1 MSASLDK
8 LMLTVGLLD
17 KITGPMRGIQ
27 KTIQQVTSQ
36 SRKAFMNTAAGVAAL
51 IAASS
56 SFANT
61 VNPAN
66 DMNNALREVSS
77 LDVADDT
84 LKRLN
89 QSGLQY
95 SIQFGESASNYVRSA
110 YDIQSAIDGLSGN
123 DLPQFTTAAG
133 TLAKATKANVADIT
147 GYFGTMYGIFKN
159 QANEMGKGTWVEM
172 LAGQTATAVQ
182 MFKTTGPE
190 MTAAFESIGADAT
203 SMGVKLNEQMAVLG
217 TLQSTMS
224 GSEAGTKY
232 GAFLQGLS
240 GAQGK
245 LGLKFTDESGAL
257 LPVVDILDMIQS
269 KTKGLNAL
277 EINEMLGSAFG
288 SDEAVGFIKLMS
300 SGVGKLR
307 GDIDK
312 LGQVKGM
319 DKAASM
325 AERMVDPFARL
336 SQAVTNISIAIW
348 QKALPS
354 IEPYINMMT
363 NAASVIVEWADKYP
377 HLTKAVG
384 LLITG
389 FIALVAV
396 AGVVT
401 LAIGL
406 MQYAHVGL
414 MMRFVL
420 LKPIIWG
427 VALVGKA
434 WAATLWLMRTA
445 LLAFVLYGPA
455 MSAFFLAMKTGFL
468 TSLPAIWAFT
478 AALLANPLTWVVVGV
493 VALIAALVALVVYWD
508 DVSAAVGRFFSSLGD
523 FVDVSIFEP
532 IQQWWGDF
540 QVWLSGVSLMPSWDM
555 GSDFTASLS
564 AKWAAFA
571 GWIGGL
577 SLAPVW
583 DLGSDLVEGLAQKWG
598 DFQVWIGSVSL
609 IPNWDLSPEAFDS
622 IKQWWTDFKGWLSAL
637 DPFAFLG
644 EKVDWLK
651 NKLSWLPGID
661 TSTSTSSTQEVIS
674 KVESQAETVNKSV
687 VLPGAESS
695 QSGGESGG
703 LFQTISNMF
712 GGNKKSVHVEKMEV
726 NNNGQAVRGADLLYQ
741 LEMEAG

>member
-1 MSASLDK
+1 MSASLEK

-17 KITGPMRGIQ
+17 KITGPMKGIQ
-27 KTIQQVTSQ
+27 KTIQQVTST

-56 SFANT
+56 SFAAT

-66 DMNNALREVSS
+66 DMNNALKEVSS
-77 LDVADDT
+77 LDVAEST
-84 LKRLN
+84 LASLN
-89 QSGLQY
+89 QAGLQY
-95 SIQFGESASNYVRSA
+95 SIKFGESASNYVRSA

-123 DLPQFTTAAG
+123 DLPKFTTAAG
-133 TLAKATKANVADIT
+133 TLAKATKANVTDIT
-147 GYFGTMYGIFKN
+147 SYFGTMYGIFKN

-190 MTAAFESIGADAT
+190 MSAAFGSIGADAT
-203 SMGVKLNEQMAVLG
+203 TMGVKLNEQMAVLG

-245 LGLKFTDESGAL
+245 LGLNFTDESGAL
-257 LPVVDILDMIQS
+257 LPVVNILDMIQT

-277 EINEMLGSAFG
+277 EVNEMLGGAFG

-319 DKAASM
+319 DKATSM
-325 AERMVDPFARL
+325 AEKMVDPFARL
-336 SQAVTNISIAIW
+336 GQAVTDISIAIW

-363 NAASVIVEWADKYP
+363 TAASVIVEWADKYP
-377 HLTKAVG
+377 HLTKMVG
-384 LLITG
+384 LLVTG

-420 LKPIIWG
+420 FKPIVWG
-427 VALVGKA
+427 VRLAILSLKTAYTVLRVVGLLLYGS
-434 WAATLWLMRTA
+434 TILLGFGLTA
-445 LLAFVLYGPA
+445 LKA
-455 MSAFFLAMKTGFL
+455 GFL
-468 TSLPAIWAFT
+468 SSLPAIWAFT
-478 AALLANPLTWVVVGV
+478 AALLANPMTWVVVGV

-508 DVSAAVGRFFSSLGD
+508 DVSAAVGRFFLSLWNIAD
-523 FVDVSIFEP
+523 ISMFEP
-532 IQQWWGDF
+532 LKMWW
-540 QVWLSGVSLMPSWDM
+540 
-555 GSDFTASLS
+555 
-564 AKWAAFA
+564 
-571 GWIGGL
+571 I
-577 SLAPVW
+577 
-583 DLGSDLVEGLAQKWG
+583 
-598 DFQVWIGSVSL
+598 
-609 IPNWDLSPEAFDS
+609 
-622 IKQWWTDFKGWLSAL
+622 DFKVWLSAL
-637 DPFAFLG
+637 NPFAFLG

-661 TSTSTSSTQEVIS
+661 TSITQEVIS
-674 KVESQAETVNKSV
+674 KVESQSENINKSV

-695 QSGGESGG
+695 QGGGESGG

-712 GGNKKSVHVEKMEV
+712 GGNKKSLHVEKMEV
-726 NNNGQAVRGADLLYQ
+726 NNHGQGVRGDDLMYQ

>member
-17 KITGPMRGIQ
+17 KITGPMKGIQ
-27 KTIQQVTSQ
+27 KTIQQVTST
-36 SRKAFMNTAAGVAAL
+36 SRKAFMNTASGVAAL

-56 SFANT
+56 SFAAT

-66 DMNNALREVSS
+66 DMNMALGEVRS
-77 LDVADDT
+77 LEVADST
-84 LKRLN
+84 LAALN
-89 QSGLQY
+89 QAGLKY
-95 SIQFGESASNYVRSA
+95 SIEFGDQASNYVRSA
-110 YDIQSAIDGLSGN
+110 YDIQSAIDGLVDN
-123 DLPQFTTAAG
+123 DLPRFTTAAG
-133 TLAKATKANVADIT
+133 TLAKATKANVTDIT
-147 GYFGTMYGIFKN
+147 SYFGTMYGIFKN

-190 MTAAFESIGADAT
+190 MSAAFGSIGADAT
-203 SMGVKLNEQMAVLG
+203 TMGVKLTEQMAVLG
-217 TLQSTMS
+217 TLQSTMG

-240 GAQGK
+240 GAQDK
-245 LGLKFTDESGAL
+245 LGLNFTDESGAL
-257 LPVVDILDMIQS
+257 LPVVNILDMIQS
-269 KTKGLNAL
+269 KTKGLGAL
-277 EINEMLGSAFG
+277 EMQDVLSGAFG
-288 SDEAVGFIKLMS
+288 SEEAVGFIKLMS
-300 SGVGKLR
+300 SDVGKLR

-319 DKAASM
+319 DKATWM
-325 AERMVDPFARL
+325 AKQMQNNFTRL
-336 SQAVTNISIAIW
+336 AQAVTAVSIAIW

-363 NAASVIVEWADKYP
+363 SAASVIVEWTDKYP
-377 HLTKAVG
+377 HLTKEIG

-406 MQYAHVGL
+406 MQYAQVGL

-420 LKPIIWG
+420 LRPI
-427 VALVGKA
+427 V
-434 WAATLWLMRTA
+434 WAARLVMLAWSAAMWVARTA

-455 MSAFFLAMKTGFL
+455 IAAFFTVMKTSIL

-478 AALLANPLTWVVVGV
+478 AALLANPLTWIVVGI
-493 VALIAALVALVVYWD
+493 VALSAALVALVVYWD
-508 DVSAAVGRFFSSLGD
+508 DVSAAVGRFFLSLWNIAD
-523 FVDVSIFEP
+523 ISMFEP
-532 IQQWWGDF
+532 
-540 QVWLSGVSLMPSWDM
+540 LKM
-555 GSDFTASLS
+555 
-564 AKWAAFA
+564 
-571 GWIGGL
+571 
-577 SLAPVW
+577 
-583 DLGSDLVEGLAQKWG
+583 
-598 DFQVWIGSVSL
+598 
-609 IPNWDLSPEAFDS
+609 
-622 IKQWWTDFKGWLSAL
+622 WWTDFKVWLSAL

-661 TSTSTSSTQEVIS
+661 TSITQEVIS
-674 KVESQAETVNKSV
+674 KVESQSENINKSV

-712 GGNKKSVHVEKMEV
+712 GGNKKSLHVEKMEV
-726 NNNGQAVRGADLLYQ
+726 NNHGQGVRGDDLMYQ

>member
-17 KITGPMRGIQ
+17 KITGPMKGIQ
-27 KTIQQVTSQ
+27 KTIQQVTST
-36 SRKAFMNTAAGVAAL
+36 SRKAFMNTASGVAAL

-56 SFANT
+56 SFAAT

-66 DMNNALREVSS
+66 DMNMALGEVRS
-77 LDVADDT
+77 LEVADST
-84 LKRLN
+84 LAALN
-89 QSGLQY
+89 QAGLKY
-95 SIQFGESASNYVRSA
+95 SIEFGDQASNYVRSA
-110 YDIQSAIDGLSGN
+110 YDIQSAIDGLVDN
-123 DLPQFTTAAG
+123 DLPRFTTAAG
-133 TLAKATKANVADIT
+133 TLAKATKANVTDIT
-147 GYFGTMYGIFKN
+147 SYFGTMYGIFKN

-190 MTAAFESIGADAT
+190 MSAAFGSIGADAT
-203 SMGVKLNEQMAVLG
+203 TMGVKLNEQMAVLG
-217 TLQSTMS
+217 TLQSTMG

-240 GAQGK
+240 GAQDK
-245 LGLKFTDESGAL
+245 LGLNFTDESGAL
-257 LPVVDILDMIQS
+257 LPVVNILDMIQS
-269 KTKGLNAL
+269 KTKGLGAL
-277 EINEMLGSAFG
+277 EMQDVLSGAFG
-288 SDEAVGFIKLMS
+288 SEEAVGFIKLMS
-300 SGVGKLR
+300 SDVGKLR

-319 DKAASM
+319 DKATWM
-325 AERMVDPFARL
+325 AKQMQNNFTRL
-336 SQAVTNISIAIW
+336 AQAVTAVSIAIW

-363 NAASVIVEWADKYP
+363 SAASVIVEWTDKYP
-377 HLTKAVG
+377 HLTKAIG

-406 MQYAHVGL
+406 MQYAQVGL

-420 LKPIIWG
+420 FKPI
-427 VALVGKA
+427 V
-434 WAATLWLMRTA
+434 WAARLVMLAWSAAMWVARTA

-455 MSAFFLAMKTGFL
+455 IAAFFTVMKTSIL

-508 DVSAAVGRFFSSLGD
+508 DVSAAVGRFFLSLWNIAD
-523 FVDVSIFEP
+523 ISMFEP
-532 IQQWWGDF
+532 
-540 QVWLSGVSLMPSWDM
+540 LKM
-555 GSDFTASLS
+555 
-564 AKWAAFA
+564 
-571 GWIGGL
+571 
-577 SLAPVW
+577 
-583 DLGSDLVEGLAQKWG
+583 
-598 DFQVWIGSVSL
+598 
-609 IPNWDLSPEAFDS
+609 
-622 IKQWWTDFKGWLSAL
+622 WWTDFKVWLSAL

-661 TSTSTSSTQEVIS
+661 TSITQEVIS
-674 KVESQAETVNKSV
+674 KVESQSENINKSV

-695 QSGGESGG
+695 QGGGESGG

-712 GGNKKSVHVEKMEV
+712 GGNKKSLHVEKMEV
-726 NNNGQAVRGADLLYQ
+726 NNHGQGVRGDDLMYQ

>member
-17 KITGPMRGIQ
+17 KITGPMKGIQ
-27 KTIQQVTSQ
+27 KTIQQVTST
-36 SRKAFMNTAAGVAAL
+36 SRKAFMNTASGVAAL

-56 SFANT
+56 SFAAT

-66 DMNNALREVSS
+66 DMNMALGEVRS
-77 LDVADDT
+77 LEVADST
-84 LKRLN
+84 LAALN
-89 QSGLQY
+89 QAGLKY
-95 SIQFGESASNYVRSA
+95 SIEFGDQASNYVRSA
-110 YDIQSAIDGLSGN
+110 YDIQSAIDGLVDN
-123 DLPQFTTAAG
+123 DLPRFTTAAG
-133 TLAKATKANVADIT
+133 TLAKATKANVTDIT
-147 GYFGTMYGIFKN
+147 SYFGTMYGIFKN

-190 MTAAFESIGADAT
+190 MSAAFGSIGADAT
-203 SMGVKLNEQMAVLG
+203 TMGVKLNEQMAVLG

-245 LGLKFTDESGAL
+245 LGLNFTDESGAL
-257 LPVVDILDMIQS
+257 LPVVNILDMIQT

-277 EINEMLGSAFG
+277 EVNEMLGGAFG
-288 SDEAVGFIKLMS
+288 SEEAVGFIKLMS
-300 SGVGKLR
+300 SDVGKLR

-319 DKAASM
+319 DKATWM
-325 AERMVDPFARL
+325 AKQMQNNFTRL
-336 SQAVTNISIAIW
+336 AQAVTAVSIAIW

-363 NAASVIVEWADKYP
+363 SAASVIVDWTDKYP
-377 HLTKAVG
+377 HLTKAIG

-406 MQYAHVGL
+406 MQYVQVGL

-420 LKPIIWG
+420 LRPI
-427 VALVGKA
+427 V
-434 WAATLWLMRTA
+434 WAARLVMLAWSAAMWVARTA

-455 MSAFFLAMKTGFL
+455 IAAFFTVMKTSIL

-478 AALLANPLTWVVVGV
+478 AALLANPMTWVVVGV

-508 DVSAAVGRFFSSLGD
+508 DVSAAVGRFFLSLWNIAD
-523 FVDVSIFEP
+523 ISMFEP
-532 IQQWWGDF
+532 
-540 QVWLSGVSLMPSWDM
+540 LKM
-555 GSDFTASLS
+555 
-564 AKWAAFA
+564 
-571 GWIGGL
+571 
-577 SLAPVW
+577 
-583 DLGSDLVEGLAQKWG
+583 
-598 DFQVWIGSVSL
+598 
-609 IPNWDLSPEAFDS
+609 
-622 IKQWWTDFKGWLSAL
+622 WWTDFKVWLSAL

-661 TSTSTSSTQEVIS
+661 TSITQEVIS
-674 KVESQAETVNKSV
+674 KVESQSENINKSV

-695 QSGGESGG
+695 QGGGESGG

-712 GGNKKSVHVEKMEV
+712 GGNKKSLHVEKMEV
-726 NNNGQAVRGADLLYQ
+726 NNHGQGVRGDDLMYQ

>member
-17 KITGPMRGIQ
+17 KITGPMKGIQ
-27 KTIQQVTSQ
+27 KTIQQVTST
-36 SRKAFMNTAAGVAAL
+36 SRKAFMNTASGVTAL

-56 SFANT
+56 SFAAT

-66 DMNNALREVSS
+66 DMNNALKEVSS
-77 LDVADDT
+77 LDVAEST
-84 LKRLN
+84 LASLN
-89 QSGLQY
+89 QAGLQY
-95 SIQFGESASNYVRSA
+95 SIKFGESASNYVRSA

-123 DLPQFTTAAG
+123 DLPKFTTAAG
-133 TLAKATKANVADIT
+133 TLAKATKANVTDIT
-147 GYFGTMYGIFKN
+147 SYFGTMYGIFKN

-190 MTAAFESIGADAT
+190 MSAAFGSIGADAT
-203 SMGVKLNEQMAVLG
+203 TMGVKLNEQMAVLG

-245 LGLKFTDESGAL
+245 LGLNFTDESGAL
-257 LPVVDILDMIQS
+257 LPVVNILDMIQT

-277 EINEMLGSAFG
+277 EVNEMLGGAFG

-319 DKAASM
+319 DKATSM
-325 AERMVDPFARL
+325 AEKMVDPFARL
-336 SQAVTNISIAIW
+336 GQAVTDISIAIW

-363 NAASVIVEWADKYP
+363 SAASVIVEWTDKYP

-384 LLITG
+384 LLVTG

-420 LKPIIWG
+420 FKPIVWG
-427 VALVGKA
+427 VRLAILSLKTAYTVLRVVGLLLYGS
-434 WAATLWLMRTA
+434 TILMGFGLTA
-445 LLAFVLYGPA
+445 LKA
-455 MSAFFLAMKTGFL
+455 GFL
-468 TSLPAIWAFT
+468 SSLPAIWAFT
-478 AALLANPLTWVVVGV
+478 AALLANPLTWVVVGI
-493 VALIAALVALVVYWD
+493 VALIAALIALVVYWD
-508 DVSAAVGRFFSSLGD
+508 DVSAAVGRFFSSLSD
-523 FVDVSIFEP
+523 LVDVSIFEP

-540 QVWLSGVSLMPSWDM
+540 QVWL
-555 GSDFTASLS
+555 
-564 AKWAAFA
+564 
-571 GWIGGL
+571 
-577 SLAPVW
+577 
-583 DLGSDLVEGLAQKWG
+583 
-598 DFQVWIGSVSL
+598 GSVSF
-609 IPNWDLSPEAFDS
+609 IPNWDLSLEAFDS

-661 TSTSTSSTQEVIS
+661 MSASSTQEVIS

-712 GGNKKSVHVEKMEV
+712 GGSKKSVHVEKMEV
-726 NNNGQAVRGADLLYQ
+726 NNNGQALRGADLLYQ
-741 LEMEAG
+741 LEMEGGG

>member
-17 KITGPMRGIQ
+17 KITGPMKGIQ
-27 KTIQQVTSQ
+27 KTIRQVTST
-36 SRKAFMNTAAGVAAL
+36 SRKAFMNTASGVAAL
-51 IAASS
+51 VAASS
-56 SFANT
+56 SFAT
-61 VNPAN
+61 TINPAN
-66 DMNNALREVSS
+66 DMNMALGEVRS
-77 LDVADDT
+77 LEVAEST
-84 LKRLN
+84 LGALN
-89 QSGLQY
+89 QAGLKY
-95 SIQFGESASNYVRSA
+95 SIKFGDQASNYVRSA
-110 YDIQSAIDGLSGN
+110 YDIQSAIDGLVDN
-123 DLPQFTTAAG
+123 DLPRFTTAAG
-133 TLAKATKANVADIT
+133 TLAKATKANVTDIT
-147 GYFGTMYGIFKN
+147 SYFGTMYGVFKN
-159 QANEMGKGTWVEM
+159 QANEMGKGAWVEM

-190 MTAAFESIGADAT
+190 MSAAFGSIGADAE

-240 GAQGK
+240 GAQDK
-245 LGLKFTDESGAL
+245 LGLNFTDESGAL
-257 LPVVDILDMIQS
+257 LPVVDILDKIQT
-269 KTKGLNAL
+269 KTEGLNAL
-277 EINEMLGSAFG
+277 EIQDVLSGAFG

-300 SGVGKLR
+300 SDVGKLR

-312 LGQVKGM
+312 LGQIKGM
-319 DKAASM
+319 DKATWM
-325 AERMVDPFARL
+325 AKQMQNNFARL
-336 SQAVTNISIAIW
+336 AKAVTAVSIAIW

-384 LLITG
+384 LGITV

-406 MQYAHVGL
+406 MQYASIGL

-445 LLAFVLYGPA
+445 VLAFVLYGPA
-455 MSAFFLAMKTGFL
+455 LAGVFMAMKTGIL

-478 AALLANPLTWVVVGV
+478 AALLANPLTWIVLGI
-493 VALIAALVALVVYWD
+493 VALAAAIVGLIVYWD
-508 DVSAAVGRFFSSLGD
+508 KITNAISEGWNWLKGLFTGESLTPTFDYDFGFFD
-523 FVDVSIFEP
+523 
-532 IQQWWGDF
+532 
-540 QVWLSGVSLMPSWDM
+540 
-555 GSDFTASLS
+555 T
-564 AKWAAFA
+564 
-571 GWIGGL
+571 
-577 SLAPVW
+577 
-583 DLGSDLVEGLAQKWG
+583 
-598 DFQVWIGSVSL
+598 
-609 IPNWDLSPEAFDS
+609 
-622 IKQWWTDFKGWLSAL
+622 IKQSWTDLKGWLSGMDL
-637 DPFAFLG
+637 FDFLG
-644 EKVDWLK
+644 DSVDWVIS
-651 NKLSWLPGID
+651 KLNMIPGVNIE
-661 TSTSTSSTQEVIS
+661 TNSAQEVFK
-674 KVESQAETVNKSV
+674 KVESQSENINKSV
-687 VLPGAESS
+687 VLPGAEST

-703 LFQTISNMF
+703 LFQSISNMF
-712 GGNKKSVHVEKMEV
+712 GGSKKSVHVEKMEV
-726 NNNGQAVRGADLLYQ
+726 NNHGQGVRGDDLMYQ

>member
-17 KITGPMRGIQ
+17 KITGPMKGIQ
-27 KTIQQVTSQ
+27 KTIQQVTST
-36 SRKAFMNTAAGVAAL
+36 SRKAFMNTASGVAAL

-56 SFANT
+56 SFAAT

-66 DMNNALREVSS
+66 DMNMALGEVRS
-77 LDVADDT
+77 LEVADST
-84 LKRLN
+84 LAALN
-89 QSGLQY
+89 QAGLKY
-95 SIQFGESASNYVRSA
+95 SIEFGDQASNYVRSA
-110 YDIQSAIDGLSGN
+110 YDIQSAIDGLVDN
-123 DLPQFTTAAG
+123 DLPRFTTAAG
-133 TLAKATKANVADIT
+133 TLAKATKANVTDIT
-147 GYFGTMYGIFKN
+147 SYFGTMYGIFKN

-190 MTAAFESIGADAT
+190 MSAAFGSIGADAT
-203 SMGVKLNEQMAVLG
+203 TMGVKLNEQMAVLG
-217 TLQSTMS
+217 TLQSTMG

-240 GAQGK
+240 GAQDK
-245 LGLKFTDESGAL
+245 LGLNFTDESGAL
-257 LPVVDILDMIQS
+257 LPVVNILDMIQS
-269 KTKGLNAL
+269 KTKGLGAL
-277 EINEMLGSAFG
+277 EMQDVLSGAFG
-288 SDEAVGFIKLMS
+288 SEEAVGFIKLMS
-300 SGVGKLR
+300 SDVGKLR

-319 DKAASM
+319 DKATWM
-325 AERMVDPFARL
+325 AKQMQNNFTRL
-336 SQAVTNISIAIW
+336 AQAVTAVSIAIW

-363 NAASVIVEWADKYP
+363 TAASVIVEWTDKYP

-406 MQYAHVGL
+406 MQYAQVGL

-420 LKPIIWG
+420 LRPI
-427 VALVGKA
+427 V
-434 WAATLWLMRTA
+434 WAARLVMLAWTAAMWVARTA

-455 MSAFFLAMKTGFL
+455 IAAFFTVMKTSIL

-508 DVSAAVGRFFSSLGD
+508 DVSAAVGRFFLSLWNIAD
-523 FVDVSIFEP
+523 ISMFEP
-532 IQQWWGDF
+532 
-540 QVWLSGVSLMPSWDM
+540 LKM
-555 GSDFTASLS
+555 
-564 AKWAAFA
+564 
-571 GWIGGL
+571 
-577 SLAPVW
+577 
-583 DLGSDLVEGLAQKWG
+583 
-598 DFQVWIGSVSL
+598 
-609 IPNWDLSPEAFDS
+609 
-622 IKQWWTDFKGWLSAL
+622 WWTDFKVWLSAL

-661 TSTSTSSTQEVIS
+661 TSITQEVIS
-674 KVESQAETVNKSV
+674 KVESQSENINKSV

-695 QSGGESGG
+695 QGGGESGG

-712 GGNKKSVHVEKMEV
+712 GGNKKSLHVEKMEV
-726 NNNGQAVRGADLLYQ
+726 NNHGQGVRGDDLMYQ

>member
-17 KITGPMRGIQ
+17 KITGPMKGIQ
-27 KTIQQVTSQ
+27 KTIQQVTST
-36 SRKAFMNTAAGVAAL
+36 SRKAFMNTASGVAAL

-56 SFANT
+56 SFAAT

-66 DMNNALREVSS
+66 DMNMALGEVRS
-77 LDVADDT
+77 LEVADST
-84 LKRLN
+84 LAALN
-89 QSGLQY
+89 QAGLKY
-95 SIQFGESASNYVRSA
+95 SIEFGDQASNYVRSA
-110 YDIQSAIDGLSGN
+110 YDIQSAIDGLVDN
-123 DLPQFTTAAG
+123 DLPRFTTAAG
-133 TLAKATKANVADIT
+133 TLAKATKANVTDIT
-147 GYFGTMYGIFKN
+147 SYFGTMYGIFKN

-190 MTAAFESIGADAT
+190 MSAAFGSIGADAT
-203 SMGVKLNEQMAVLG
+203 TMGVKLNEQMAVLG
-217 TLQSTMS
+217 TLQSTMG

-240 GAQGK
+240 GAQDK
-245 LGLKFTDESGAL
+245 LGLNFTDESGAL
-257 LPVVDILDMIQS
+257 LPVVNILDMIQS
-269 KTKGLNAL
+269 KTKGLGAL
-277 EINEMLGSAFG
+277 EMQDVLSGAFG
-288 SDEAVGFIKLMS
+288 SEEAVGFIKLMS
-300 SGVGKLR
+300 SDVGKLR

-319 DKAASM
+319 DKATWM
-325 AERMVDPFARL
+325 AKQMQNNFTRL
-336 SQAVTNISIAIW
+336 AQAVTAVSIAIW

-363 NAASVIVEWADKYP
+363 SAASVIVEWTDKYP

-406 MQYAHVGL
+406 MQYAQVGL

-420 LKPIIWG
+420 LRPI
-427 VALVGKA
+427 V
-434 WAATLWLMRTA
+434 WAARLVMLAWSAAMWVARTA

-455 MSAFFLAMKTGFL
+455 IAAFFTVMKTSIL

-508 DVSAAVGRFFSSLGD
+508 DVSAAVGRFFLSLWNIAD
-523 FVDVSIFEP
+523 ISMFEP
-532 IQQWWGDF
+532 
-540 QVWLSGVSLMPSWDM
+540 LKM
-555 GSDFTASLS
+555 
-564 AKWAAFA
+564 
-571 GWIGGL
+571 
-577 SLAPVW
+577 
-583 DLGSDLVEGLAQKWG
+583 
-598 DFQVWIGSVSL
+598 
-609 IPNWDLSPEAFDS
+609 
-622 IKQWWTDFKGWLSAL
+622 WWTDFKVWLSAL

-661 TSTSTSSTQEVIS
+661 TNITQEVIS
-674 KVESQAETVNKSV
+674 KVESQSENINKSV

-712 GGNKKSVHVEKMEV
+712 GGNKKSLHVEKMEV
-726 NNNGQAVRGADLLYQ
+726 NNHGQGVRGDDLMYQ

>member
-17 KITGPMRGIQ
+17 KITGPMKGIQ
-27 KTIQQVTSQ
+27 KTIQQVTST
-36 SRKAFMNTAAGVAAL
+36 SRKAFMNTASGVAAL

-56 SFANT
+56 SFAAT

-66 DMNNALREVSS
+66 DMNNALKEVSS
-77 LDVADDT
+77 LDVAEST
-84 LKRLN
+84 LASLN
-89 QSGLQY
+89 QAGLQY
-95 SIQFGESASNYVRSA
+95 SIKFGESASNYVRSA

-123 DLPQFTTAAG
+123 DLPKFTTAAG
-133 TLAKATKANVADIT
+133 TLAKATKANVTDIT
-147 GYFGTMYGIFKN
+147 SYFGTMYGIFKN

-190 MTAAFESIGADAT
+190 MSAAFGSIGADAT
-203 SMGVKLNEQMAVLG
+203 TMGVKLNEQMAVLG

-245 LGLKFTDESGAL
+245 LGLNFTDESGAL
-257 LPVVDILDMIQS
+257 LPVVDILDMIQT

-277 EINEMLGSAFG
+277 EMNEMLGGAFG

-319 DKAASM
+319 DKATSM
-325 AERMVDPFARL
+325 AEKMVDPFARL
-336 SQAVTNISIAIW
+336 GQAVTDISIAIW
-348 QKALPS
+348 QKALPA
-354 IEPYINMMT
+354 IEPYVNMMT
-363 NAASVIVEWADKYP
+363 AAASIIVDWADKYP
-377 HLTKAVG
+377 HLTKMVG
-384 LLITG
+384 LAITA
-389 FIALVAV
+389 FIAFVAI
-396 AGVVT
+396 AGVMNI
-401 LAIGL
+401 AIG
-406 MQYAHVGL
+406 MARFAMVGFT
-414 MMRFVL
+414 MRFIVVR
-420 LKPIIWG
+420 PIIW
-427 VALVGKA
+427 AARLVVMA
-434 WAATLWLMRTA
+434 YTAAIWLLKTA

-455 MSAFFLAMKTGFL
+455 VAAFFTVMKASIL

-478 AALLANPLTWVVVGV
+478 TALLANPLTWVVVGV

-508 DVSAAVGRFFSSLGD
+508 DVSASVGRFFSSLSD
-523 FVDVSIFEP
+523 FVDISIFEP

-540 QVWLSGVSLMPSWDM
+540 QVWLGSVSLMPSWN
-555 GSDFTASLS
+555 
-564 AKWAAFA
+564 
-571 GWIGGL
+571 L
-577 SLAPVW
+577 SL
-583 DLGSDLVEGLAQKWG
+583 D
-598 DFQVWIGSVSL
+598 
-609 IPNWDLSPEAFDS
+609 AFDS

-695 QSGGESGG
+695 QSAGESGG

-712 GGNKKSVHVEKMEV
+712 GGSKKSVHVEKMEV

-741 LEMEAG
+741 LEMEGGG

>member
-17 KITGPMRGIQ
+17 KITGPMKGIQ
-27 KTIQQVTSQ
+27 KTIQQVTST
-36 SRKAFMNTAAGVAAL
+36 SRKAFMNTASGVAAL

-56 SFANT
+56 SFAAT

-66 DMNNALREVSS
+66 DMNMALGEVRS
-77 LDVADDT
+77 LEVADST
-84 LKRLN
+84 LAALN
-89 QSGLQY
+89 QAGLKY
-95 SIQFGESASNYVRSA
+95 SIEFGDQASNYVRSA
-110 YDIQSAIDGLSGN
+110 YDIQSAIDGLVDN
-123 DLPQFTTAAG
+123 DLPRFTTAAG
-133 TLAKATKANVADIT
+133 TLAKATKANVTDIT
-147 GYFGTMYGIFKN
+147 SYFGTMYGIFKN

-190 MTAAFESIGADAT
+190 MSAAFGSIGADAT
-203 SMGVKLNEQMAVLG
+203 TMGVKLNEQMAVLG
-217 TLQSTMS
+217 TLQSTMG

-240 GAQGK
+240 GAQDK
-245 LGLKFTDESGAL
+245 LGLNFTDESGAL
-257 LPVVDILDMIQS
+257 LPVVNILDMIQS
-269 KTKGLNAL
+269 KTKGLGAL
-277 EINEMLGSAFG
+277 EMQDVLSGAFG
-288 SDEAVGFIKLMS
+288 SEEAVGFIKLMS
-300 SGVGKLR
+300 SDVGKLR

-319 DKAASM
+319 DKATWM
-325 AERMVDPFARL
+325 AKQMQNNFTRL
-336 SQAVTNISIAIW
+336 AQAVTAVSIAIW

-363 NAASVIVEWADKYP
+363 SAASVIVEWTDKYP
-377 HLTKAVG
+377 HLTKAIG

-406 MQYAHVGL
+406 MQYAQVGL

-420 LKPIIWG
+420 LRPI
-427 VALVGKA
+427 V
-434 WAATLWLMRTA
+434 WAARLVMLAWSAAMWVARTA

-455 MSAFFLAMKTGFL
+455 IAAFFTVMKTSIL

-508 DVSAAVGRFFSSLGD
+508 DVSAAVGRFFLSLWNIAD
-523 FVDVSIFEP
+523 ISMFEP
-532 IQQWWGDF
+532 
-540 QVWLSGVSLMPSWDM
+540 LKM
-555 GSDFTASLS
+555 
-564 AKWAAFA
+564 
-571 GWIGGL
+571 
-577 SLAPVW
+577 
-583 DLGSDLVEGLAQKWG
+583 
-598 DFQVWIGSVSL
+598 
-609 IPNWDLSPEAFDS
+609 
-622 IKQWWTDFKGWLSAL
+622 WWTDFKVWLSAL

-661 TSTSTSSTQEVIS
+661 TNITQEVIS
-674 KVESQAETVNKSV
+674 KVESQSENINKSV

-695 QSGGESGG
+695 QGGGESGG

-712 GGNKKSVHVEKMEV
+712 GGNKKSLHVEKMEV
-726 NNNGQAVRGADLLYQ
+726 NNHGQGVRGDDLMYQ